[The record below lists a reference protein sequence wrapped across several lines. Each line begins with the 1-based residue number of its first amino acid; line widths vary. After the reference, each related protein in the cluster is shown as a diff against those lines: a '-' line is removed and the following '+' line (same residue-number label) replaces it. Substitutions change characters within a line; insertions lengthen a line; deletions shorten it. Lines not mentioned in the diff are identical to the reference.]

1 MGVSMEYPEPLGG
14 GYANIRYGYVFS
26 NGKIDRESRLG
37 VNIGIYIYNSV
48 VYGYTSTPPVKGVV
62 VVIYT
67 LLHCLFLFY
76 RVFVLDIFVCRLFS
90 LRFKILT

>member
-48 VYGYTSTPPVKGVV
+48 AYGWYSARKKGCAVP
-62 VVIYT
+62 
-67 LLHCLFLFY
+67 LFLVS
-76 RVFVLDIFVCRLFS
+76 RTS
-90 LRFKILT
+90 